1 ARESLLTSE
10 RRKAALRVLIVGSVT
25 RDVNVHDGVTRRALG
40 GTVLHAA
47 RTYVD
52 LGADCRVL
60 TSAAARDHRPI
71 ADAFPDRVER
81 IVLKSDATTA
91 FENTYAL
98 DHRRTQRAPALAR
111 TLPFSRDALADVDF
125 VHLGPLHAGDLDE
138 EWYRCD
144 AAPLALDL
152 QGLTR
157 SVRGREVCAAADP
170 RLTDILPRCA
180 WLKGSLREW
189 QLLEADGIGK
199 VDELA
204 ESSERLVTRGIEGG
218 TVLALSERE
227 VWEAAPPIEHCDPTG
242 AGDVFFASY
251 LHERALGASS
261 GVAAR
266 AAARYTSNFLD
277 ERGV

>member
-1 ARESLLTSE
+1 M
-10 RRKAALRVLIVGSVT
+10 
-25 RDVNVHDGVTRRALG
+25 HDGVTRRALG
-40 GTVLHAA
+40 GTVLYAA
-47 RTYVD
+47 RTYID

-60 TSAAARDHRPI
+60 TSAAVRDHRPI
-71 ADAFPDRVER
+71 ADAFPDSVER

-91 FENTYAL
+91 FENTYSP
-98 DHRRTQRAPALAR
+98 DQRRAQRVPALAR

-125 VHLGPLHAGDLDE
+125 VHLGPLHPNDLDD

-144 AAPLALDL
+144 VVPLALDL

-157 SVRGREVCAAADP
+157 AVQGREICAAADP
-170 RLTDILPRCA
+170 RLSDILPRCA

-189 QLLEADGIGK
+189 QLVEEGGMGK
-199 VDELA
+199 VDEIA
-204 ESSERLVTRGIEGG
+204 KSSERLVTRGIEGG
-218 TVLALSERE
+218 TVLTPSERE
-227 VWEAAPPIEHCDPTG
+227 GWEAAPPIPHCDPTG

-266 AAARYTSNFLD
+266 AAARYTSAFLD
-277 ERGV
+277 ERGA